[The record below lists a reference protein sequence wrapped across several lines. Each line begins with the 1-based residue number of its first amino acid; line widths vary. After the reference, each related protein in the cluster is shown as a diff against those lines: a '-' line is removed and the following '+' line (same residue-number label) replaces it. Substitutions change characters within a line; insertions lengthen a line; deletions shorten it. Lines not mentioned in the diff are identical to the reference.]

1 MPKSVFITKLLPEI
15 GIEMLRKE
23 GLNVTVSPNDLP
35 IPQPKLIEIMKVHDA
50 LITVSS
56 DKIDKH
62 FLELNTHID
71 IISQFAAGYD
81 NIDTVEA
88 GRLGVPIGN
97 TPDAMTEATAD
108 TAFGLLLNVS
118 RKMFFMHKTIEK
130 GEWKYFKP
138 KAHLGIELHN
148 KTLGIF
154 GMGRIGTAMARRC
167 KGAYGMKIIY
177 FNRNNNIEAEKE
189 LGAQKVSFHEL
200 LSQSD
205 IISVH
210 SVLSSDTLGIFNR
223 DAFKQMK
230 KSSIFINTARGGIH
244 NETDLIESLHNGEIW
259 GAGLDVTNPEPMNPG
274 NVLLSMENVAVLP
287 HIGSATVEARDAMS
301 RMAAENII
309 EFYRGNKIPHLLNP
323 ESLKNRKSR

>member
-1 MPKSVFITKLLPEI
+1 MPKRIFITKLLPEV
-15 GIEMLRKE
+15 GIELLRKE
-23 GLNVTVSPNDLP
+23 GLEVTISPNDLP
-35 IPQPKLIEIMKVHDA
+35 IPQARLIEIAKEHNA

-62 FLELNTHID
+62 FLELNTHLD

-81 NIDTVEA
+81 NVDIVEA
-88 GRLGVPIGN
+88 GRLGIPIGN

-108 TAFGLLLNVS
+108 IAFGLLLSVS
-118 RKMFFMHKTIEK
+118 RKMFFMHKTIET
-130 GEWKYFKP
+130 GNWKYFKP
-138 KAHLGIELHN
+138 KAHLGIELQN

-177 FNRNNNIEAEKE
+177 FNRSHNIEAEKE
-189 LGAQKVSFHEL
+189 LDAKKVSFNEL

-205 IISVH
+205 ILSVH
-210 SVLSSDTLGIFNR
+210 SVLSSETKGIFNR
-223 DAFKQMK
+223 DAFRLMK
-230 KSSIFINTARGGIH
+230 KSSIFLNTARGSIH
-244 NETDLIESLHNGEIW
+244 NEIDLIESLHNGEIW
-259 GAGLDVTNPEPMNPG
+259 GAGLDVTDPEPMNPG
-274 NVLLSMENVAVLP
+274 NALLTMENVAVLP

-323 ESLKNRKSR
+323 ESLANRKSR